1 MPEDSLK
8 SPSAEGS
15 SGNDAA
21 NLMHTSI
28 ILDNNL
34 GGYLRRY
41 TKTALTS
48 GLHRKRYYRLDGSVL
63 SKKSTETSAE
73 TWHAN
78 ILGAAIVKVAK
89 LAFSIKLHDLST
101 KSEDSVLILY
111 AKSEEDCKKWVQCL
125 DSAAT
130 RSLERHYRIG
140 ELIGEGG
147 FATVRVGQC
156 KRTQQ
161 VVAIKTMRKEQEYM
175 QLYGREIAVIKRVDH
190 PNIVRTYDL
199 FETDKKIHIVME
211 YMRGGMLF
219 EAIED
224 GIDFPEVDVAQLLRE
239 ILHGMM
245 YLHELGVVHRDIKPE
260 NVLTTDTKPPW
271 HVKIADFGLSKF
283 AQNSASPQD
292 MLMKTLIGT
301 PEFIA
306 PEMANHQNYTSKV
319 DIWAVGMLMY
329 NVVTGKL
336 PFDDDEQDFIGRLR
350 QGLQLNFPEPQWEH
364 YSEEAKL
371 FTRAL
376 LCPDPNKRLTALGAL
391 VHPWLDDAKRFGSKK
406 FSPHGRFS
414 TQVTKNDTGNG
425 DVSFSAMK
433 PRKSVFFN
441 KTSALKKDNYWA
453 VAFITVRATNRF
465 MELVRPGFINPV
477 ESKNDSSRK
486 HSDRSANVKDSQASG
501 FSLGSELDVSDD
513 DSQPSSF
520 KFSPKVGGD
529 ESDGSNK
536 NFGSMMRSLQQ
547 KSAKRDSNPTTSP
560 KEPLSATKRLGQG
573 LSAPI
578 RKASGLANV
587 LKRVENLDRPA
598 RKSSGLSTLLGLAH
612 TGPERNESK
621 LASILGAARGK
632 VDGGKAVA
640 GTAAAAKEFD
650 ALLGLGD
657 LGVESIEEIG
667 EESSGTPKKGHF
679 RKAVEPQKSSG
690 YKNRQNQQSSPR
702 AKKF

>member
-1 MPEDSLK
+1 MSDGSHK
-8 SPSAEGS
+8 STADGS
-15 SGNDAA
+15 SGSDAT
-21 NLMHTSI
+21 NPMHTSI
-28 ILDNNL
+28 ILDNNH

-78 ILGAAIVKVAK
+78 ILGATIVKVAK
-89 LAFSIKLHDLST
+89 LAFSIKLSDPST
-101 KSEDSVLILY
+101 KAEDSVLILY
-111 AKSEEDCKKWVQCL
+111 AKSEDDCKKWLQCL

-130 RSLERHYRIG
+130 RSLERHYQIG

-147 FATVRVGQC
+147 FATVRLGQH
-156 KRTQQ
+156 RTTQQ

-239 ILHGMM
+239 VLHGMM
-245 YLHELGVVHRDIKPE
+245 YLHKLGVVHRDIKPE

-283 AQNSASPQD
+283 VQKGASSQD
-292 MLMKTLIGT
+292 MLMNTLIGT

-306 PEMANHQNYTSKV
+306 PEMANRQNYTSKV

-336 PFDDDEQDFIGRLR
+336 PFDDDEQDFVGRLR
-350 QGLQLNFPEPQWEH
+350 KGLQLNFPEPQWDK

-376 LCPDPNKRLTALGAL
+376 LCPDPDKRLTALGAL

-414 TQVTKNDTGNG
+414 TQVTRIDTEGG
-425 DVSFSAMK
+425 DGSFLAMK
-433 PRKSVFFN
+433 PRKSVLFN
-441 KTSALKKDNYWA
+441 KASASTRDNYWA
-453 VAFITVRATNRF
+453 VAFIAVRATNRF
-465 MELVRPGFINPV
+465 MELARPGFINPLEV
-477 ESKNDSSRK
+477 NIHSSRR
-486 HSDRSANVKDSQASG
+486 HSSRSASVKDSQVSG
-501 FSLGSELDVSDD
+501 VSLGSELDVSDD
-513 DSQPSSF
+513 DTQSSSF
-520 KFSPKVGGD
+520 RFSPKAGGD
-529 ESDGSNK
+529 ESDGSSK
-536 NFGSMMRSLQQ
+536 NFGSMMRSMQQ
-547 KSAKRDSNPTTSP
+547 KSSRGDSSPTSSP

-578 RKASGLANV
+578 RKASGLASV
-587 LKRVENLDRPA
+587 LKRVENLDGPA
-598 RKSSGLSTLLGLAH
+598 RKGSGLSSLLGLAH
-612 TGPERNESK
+612 TGPERKESK
-621 LASILGAARGK
+621 LASIIGAARGK
-632 VDGGKAVA
+632 VDGGKAAA
-640 GTAAAAKEFD
+640 GPAAATKEFD

-657 LGVESIEEIG
+657 LGVENIDETG
-667 EESSGTPKKGHF
+667 DESSGTPKKGHF
-679 RKAVEPQKSSG
+679 RKASMSQKGSG
-690 YKNRQNQQSSPR
+690 YKNHQNQQSSPL